1 MSMTIQQPNTTH
13 RTLNPIQLTLL
24 KLFSRDMTEQET
36 VEIRNLLMNY
46 LDAKLQR
53 QVDIDIEKKGITQ
66 TDLDNILNN
75 SQRTP
80 LENASS
86 H

>member
-1 MSMTIQQPNTTH
+1 MTIQQPNAIH
-13 RTLNPIQLTLL
+13 RTLNPIQIMLL
-24 KLFSRDMTEQET
+24 KLFNRDMTEQET

-53 QVDIDIEKKGITQ
+53 QIAIDIEKKGITQ

>member
-1 MSMTIQQPNTTH
+1 
-13 RTLNPIQLTLL
+13 
-24 KLFSRDMTEQET
+24 
-36 VEIRNLLMNY
+36 MNY
-46 LDAKLQR
+46 LDTKLQM
-53 QVDIDIEKKGITQ
+53 QVDIDVEKKGITQ

>member
-1 MSMTIQQPNTTH
+1 MTIQQPNTIH
-13 RTLNPIQLTLL
+13 RTLNSIQLTLL
-24 KLFSRDMTEQET
+24 KLFSRDMSEQET
-36 VEIRNLLMNY
+36 LEIRNLLINY

-53 QVDIDIEKKGITQ
+53 QVAVDIEKKGITQ
-66 TDLDNILNN
+66 VDLDNILNN
-75 SQRTP
+75 SQRTQ